1 MVWVEDT
8 QRNQYLEQI
17 LMYVLTSSV
26 CTLRAVLTV
35 HAIYEG
41 LLLQQIFPS

>member
-8 QRNQYLEQI
+8 QRNQYREQI
-17 LMYVLTSSV
+17 FMYVLTSV

>member
-1 MVWVEDT
+1 MIWVEDT
-8 QRNQYLEQI
+8 QRNQYREQI
-17 LMYVLTSSV
+17 FMYVLTSSV